1 MGGVKGV
8 LETLDDW
15 LNYQKNLYIKE
26 IDLGLERV
34 QRIYYRLFPQEEGV
48 PFKVITVAGTNGK
61 GSTIAFID
69 SIYQQANIK
78 VAKFTS
84 PYILTYNES
93 FVVNGTQ
100 ASDEKICTAFE
111 TIEQARGDTSLTYF
125 EFSTL
130 AALIIFTNEK
140 VDIAV
145 LEIGLGGRLDSVNI
159 VDSDVAVIT
168 NIEFDHIDYLGDT
181 REKIGLEKSGIMR
194 ANTPCICGDLNPP
207 NTIAQYAKN
216 CGALLTFVDIPY
228 LGSIGLLGE
237 HQKYNATLAIEAINK
252 LQSVF
257 SVNQKQLSQGIKKTK
272 LSGRLQIKIINDKI
286 VILDVAHN
294 VAAVQTLA
302 DELKKNKQPT
312 IAIFSALQDKN
323 IKSMI
328 GIIAPLVDEW
338 LLTPLQVNRAIA
350 MQDLTQKFSLSS
362 KIKVCDNMLSAIHQ
376 AFNIKKV
383 ERIVIFGS
391 FHIIADALKV
401 LE

>member
-1 MGGVKGV
+1 M
-8 LETLDDW
+8 
-15 LNYQKNLYIKE
+15 QKKLIW
-26 IDLGLERV
+26 GLERV
-34 QRIYYRLFPQEEGV
+34 QRIHQKLFPHGMS
-48 PFKVITVAGTNGK
+48 FKVITVAGTNGK

-69 SIYQQANIK
+69 NIYQQTNIK

-84 PYILTYNES
+84 PHILKYNER
-93 FVVNGTQ
+93 FAINGVQ
-100 ASDEKICTAFE
+100 VSDEAICTAFE

-140 VDIAV
+140 VDIAI
-145 LEIGLGGRLDSVNI
+145 LEIGLGGRLDSVNV

-168 NIEFDHIDYLGDT
+168 NIELDHINYLGDT

-194 ANTPCICGDLNPP
+194 ANNPCVCGDLNPP
-207 NTIAQYAKN
+207 STITQYAKH
-216 CGALLTFVDIPY
+216 CGALLTFVDTPY
-228 LGSIGLLGE
+228 LSNIGLSGE
-237 HQKYNATLAIEAINK
+237 HQKTNAALAIEAVNK

-257 SVNQKQLSQGIKKTK
+257 SVNQNQHAQGIEKTK
-272 LSGRLQIKIINDKI
+272 LLGRFQVKTINDKT

-294 VAAVQTLA
+294 AAAVQTLA
-302 DELKKNKQPT
+302 DELKKNTQPT

-328 GIIAPLVDEW
+328 DIITPLIDEW
-338 LLTPLQVNRAIA
+338 LLLPLHVNRAIA

-362 KIKVCDNMLSAIHQ
+362 KIKVCDDMPSAIHQ
-376 AFNIKKV
+376 AFNSKQV

-391 FHIIADALKV
+391 FHIVADALKM

>member
-1 MGGVKGV
+1 MGRVEGA

-15 LNYQKNLYIKE
+15 LNYQENLHTKE

-34 QRIYYRLFPQEEGV
+34 QRIYQKLFPQGV
-48 PFKVITVAGTNGK
+48 SFKVITVAGTNGK

-69 SIYQQANIK
+69 NIYQQTNIK

-84 PYILTYNES
+84 PHILKYNER
-93 FVVNGTQ
+93 FVINGVQ
-100 ASDEKICTAFE
+100 VSDEAICTAFE
-111 TIEQARGDTSLTYF
+111 TIEQVRGNTSLTYF

-145 LEIGLGGRLDSVNI
+145 LEIGLGGRLDSVNV

-168 NIEFDHIDYLGDT
+168 NIELDHIDYLGDT

-194 ANTPCICGDLNPP
+194 KNSPCICGDLNPP
-207 NTIAQYAKN
+207 NTIAQYAKH
-216 CGALLTFVDIPY
+216 CDALLTFVNTPY
-228 LGSIGLLGE
+228 LGNIGLSGE
-237 HQKYNATLAIEAINK
+237 HQKTNAALAIEAVNK

-257 SVNQKQLSQGIKKTK
+257 SVNQNQHAQGIEKTK
-272 LSGRLQIKIINDKI
+272 LSGRLQVKTINDKT

-294 VAAVQTLA
+294 AAAVQTLT
-302 DELKKNKQPT
+302 DELKKNSQPT
-312 IAIFSALQDKN
+312 VAIFSALQDKN

-328 GIIAPLVDEW
+328 DIITPLIDEW
-338 LLTPLQVNRAIA
+338 LLPPLQVNRAIA

-362 KIKVCDNMLSAIHQ
+362 KIKVCDDMPSAIHQ
-376 AFNIKKV
+376 AFNTKQV

-391 FHIIADALKV
+391 FHIVADALKV

>member
-1 MGGVKGV
+1 MGRLEGA

-15 LNYQKNLYIKE
+15 LSYQENLHTKE
-26 IDLGLERV
+26 IDLGLERI
-34 QRIYYRLFPQEEGV
+34 QKIYQKLFPQGM

-69 SIYQQANIK
+69 NIYQQANIK

-84 PYILTYNES
+84 PHILRYNER
-93 FVVNGTQ
+93 FVINGVQ
-100 ASDEKICTAFE
+100 ASDKKICTAFK
-111 TIEQARGDTSLTYF
+111 TIEQARGNTALTYF

-130 AALIIFTNEK
+130 AALLIFTNEK

-145 LEIGLGGRLDSVNI
+145 LEIGLGGRLDSVNV
-159 VDSDVAVIT
+159 VDSNVGVIT
-168 NIEFDHIDYLGDT
+168 NIELDHIDYLGNT

-194 ANTPCICGDLNPP
+194 KNIPCICGDSNPP
-207 NTIAQYAKN
+207 SAIAQYAKH
-216 CGALLTFVDIPY
+216 CGALLSFVNTPY
-228 LGSIGLLGE
+228 LGKIGLSGE
-237 HQKYNATLAIEAINK
+237 HQKTNAALAIAAVNK

-257 SVNQKQLSQGIKKTK
+257 SVNQNQHAQGIEKTK
-272 LSGRLQIKIINDKI
+272 LSARFQVKTIQDKT

-294 VAAVQTLA
+294 AAAVQTLT

-312 IAIFSALQDKN
+312 IAIFSALQDKD

-328 GIIAPLVDEW
+328 DIVTPLIDEW
-338 LLTPLQVNRAIA
+338 LLPPLQVNRAIA

-362 KIKVCDNMLSAIHQ
+362 KIKVCNDMSSAIHQ
-376 AFNIKKV
+376 AFNAKQV
-383 ERIVIFGS
+383 RRIVIFGS
-391 FHIIADALKV
+391 FHIVADALKV